1 MKATLSGERI
11 ALFES
16 RLGAE
21 ISELVRRSGAEPV
34 CVPAVREQRR
44 PAAKAVAALLSEV
57 EAEASPVFVFSTGVG
72 TAALFEEA
80 RALGRAEEL
89 RDAIDRGQ
97 TVCRGPKPVT
107 ALHREGITASLRAR
121 SPYTTAEFVEVLA
134 QVEVRGRMLVL
145 LHYGERNTP
154 LVEALRAR
162 GARLRELTLYQWELP
177 DDLAPLSRMVEE
189 LSQDKFAGAAFTS
202 QIQARNLLTVAEG
215 MGRREELTSA
225 LCSRMIVAAVGPT
238 CARVMTELGVP
249 PQVVPESPKMG
260 PMVSALVDRLAQEKS
275 R

>member
-21 ISELVRRSGAEPV
+21 ISALVRRSGAEPV

-44 PAAKAVAALLSEV
+44 AAGDDVAALLSEV
-57 EAEASPVFVFSTGVG
+57 EAEAAPVFVFSTGVG
-72 TAALFEEA
+72 AAALFEEA

-89 RDAIDRGQ
+89 RDAIARGL

-121 SPYTTAEFVEVLA
+121 SPFTTAEFLEVLA
-134 QVEVRGRMLVL
+134 QVQVRGRMLVL
-145 LHYGERNTP
+145 LHYGERNGP
-154 LVEALRAR
+154 LVEALLAR
-162 GARLRELTLYQWELP
+162 GARVRELTLYQWELP
-177 DDLAPLSRMVEE
+177 EDLAPLSRMVEE
-189 LSQDKFAGAAFTS
+189 LTQDKFAGAAFTS
-202 QIQARNLLTVAEG
+202 QIQARNLMTVAEG
-215 MGRREELTSA
+215 MGRKEELISA

-238 CARVMTELGVP
+238 CARVMTELGVRP
-249 PQVVPESPKMG
+249 HVLPDSPKMG
-260 PMVSALVDRLAQEKS
+260 PMVAALVAHLAQG
-275 R
+275 RAR